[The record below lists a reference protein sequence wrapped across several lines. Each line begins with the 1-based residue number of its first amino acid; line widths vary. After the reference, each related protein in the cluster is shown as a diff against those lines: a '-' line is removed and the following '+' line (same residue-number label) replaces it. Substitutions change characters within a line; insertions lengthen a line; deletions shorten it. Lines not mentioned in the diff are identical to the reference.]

1 MSLTVSNIWIVLVIG
16 LGTYLM
22 RAGSIL
28 LGSQV
33 EWSAKTKE
41 WLYYVTP
48 AVLGALLGPLLFM
61 NGTQFIPIMHNAV
74 LWGAIPTVI
83 VAWYSRNL
91 WLTIAVGV
99 ISYTGV
105 QYLLNWLGW

>member
-1 MSLTVSNIWIVLVIG
+1 MSLIVSNIWIVLVIG

-41 WLYYVTP
+41 WLYYVSP